1 MSLVLTIL
9 SGARAGERLPV
20 RRDRFRIGR
29 GPGNDLIFP
38 EFDHVSTRH
47 GELRKEAGLWFFQ
60 DLGST
65 NGSAVRRAEERGFL
79 DLRKLH
85 RPPVELGDG
94 DELHLGDPAAP
105 LRVSIVIDDALHAEL
120 LSGPAKQAPAAEDP
134 MEMTVR
140 ASSEDDPDASDVTE
154 LPNLRSSLGTGGFR
168 LPDDPGFG
176 RSSGPAQL
184 PAASNPGSP
193 FDPPSAQF
201 AKPSSPFDPPD
212 PGLDSLGGADSPQ
225 ATFAPAPPRVPKQAP
240 PPTRP
245 PPGRPQADGLG
256 SADLR
261 PSAKVPL
268 KRPDGSL
275 VPLDE
280 ALRILE
286 HLQISEALHRA
297 GGDLMAAASLLSV
310 GPVDLQNRIER
321 LKRG

>member
-9 SGARAGERLPV
+9 SGARAGERIAV

-47 GELRKEAGLWFFQ
+47 GELRREAGLWFFQ

-79 DLRKLH
+79 DVRKLH

-105 LRVSIVIDDALHAEL
+105 LRVSITMDAALHEEL
-120 LSGPAKQAPAAEDP
+120 LSGPRKPDP
-134 MEMTVR
+134 EPDPLEVTVR

-154 LPNLRSSLGTGGFR
+154 LPNLKADFGAGFH
-168 LPDDPGFG
+168 FA
-176 RSSGPAQL
+176 PAEEETT
-184 PAASNPGSP
+184 AA
-193 FDPPSAQF
+193 PPPEE
-201 AKPSSPFDPPD
+201 PSSPFDPPSPSFD
-212 PGLDSLGGADSPQ
+212 PPSSPFDVPEPGLESLPGSGSVPQ
-225 ATFAPAPPRVPKQAP
+225 PPPPSRPAPRSAP
-240 PPTRP
+240 QF
-245 PPGRPQADGLG
+245 GND
-256 SADLR
+256 DLR

-268 KRPDGSL
+268 VRPDGSL

-280 ALRILE
+280 AMRILE

-297 GGDLMAAASLLSV
+297 QGDLMGAAAMLGI
-310 GPVDLQNRIER
+310 GPVDLQNRIDK